1 MEEKKVRAA
10 SVGKKKRIWV
20 LVVGAVVGVLLIL
33 LGNADWPEGEGAGD
47 VQVQTETDPMLLHMQ
62 LTEEKIA
69 ALCARVQGVGQVD
82 VIVTFEGDFT
92 YVYATDTKETQK
104 ESGKETQTT
113 YITVGSGAAEQPVLI
128 TRTYPTVSG
137 IGIVC
142 EGGGDAGVRSQ
153 LLSLLSATYGIGAN
167 KIYIAPANPSR

>member
-1 MEEKKVRAA
+1 MEEKKDRVA
-10 SVGKKKRIWV
+10 SVGKRKRILV

-33 LGNADWPEGEGAGD
+33 LGNADWPEGEGPGD

-62 LTEEKIA
+62 RTEEKIA

>member
-1 MEEKKVRAA
+1 MEEKKERVA
-10 SVGKKKRIWV
+10 SAGKKKRIWV
-20 LVVGAVVGVLLIL
+20 LVLGAVVGVLLIL
-33 LGNADWPEGEGAGD
+33 LGNVEWPGSEDPGEAS
-47 VQVQTETDPMLLHMQ
+47 VETETDPMLFYMQ
-62 LTEEKIA
+62 QTEEKIA
-69 ALCARVQGVGQVD
+69 ALCSKVQGVGRVD

-104 ESGKETQTT
+104 EGGKETQTT

-142 EGGGDAGVRSQ
+142 EGGGDAGVKSQ
-153 LLSLLSATYGIGAN
+153 LLSLLSATFGIGAN
-167 KIYIAPANPSR
+167 KIYIAPANASR

>member
-1 MEEKKVRAA
+1 MEEKKERVA
-10 SVGKKKRIWV
+10 SAGKKKRIWV
-20 LVVGAVVGVLLIL
+20 LVLGAVVGVLLIL
-33 LGNADWPEGEGAGD
+33 LGNVEWPGSEDPGEAS
-47 VQVQTETDPMLLHMQ
+47 VETETDPMLFYMQ
-62 LTEEKIA
+62 QTEEKIA
-69 ALCARVQGVGQVD
+69 ALCSKVQGVGQVD

-104 ESGKETQTT
+104 EGGKETQTT

-142 EGGGDAGVRSQ
+142 EGGGDAGVKSQ
-153 LLSLLSATYGIGAN
+153 LLSLLSATFGIGAN
-167 KIYIAPANPSR
+167 KIYIAPANASR